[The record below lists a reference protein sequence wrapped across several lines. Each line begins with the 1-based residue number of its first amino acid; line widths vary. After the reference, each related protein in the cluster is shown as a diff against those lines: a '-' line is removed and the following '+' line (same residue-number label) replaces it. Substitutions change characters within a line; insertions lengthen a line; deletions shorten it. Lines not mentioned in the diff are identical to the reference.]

1 MTTPAYLLGSSIGA
15 LSLRPAMQQ
24 YISSSERTKEIT
36 IKFDGL
42 SLGCVLFAWVGD
54 SCAGEGALF
63 VDARAGA
70 AALRKLKTQQS

>member
-1 MTTPAYLLGSSIGA
+1 
-15 LSLRPAMQQ
+15 MQQ
-24 YISSSERTKEIT
+24 YIISERTKEIT
-36 IKFDGL
+36 IKFDAL